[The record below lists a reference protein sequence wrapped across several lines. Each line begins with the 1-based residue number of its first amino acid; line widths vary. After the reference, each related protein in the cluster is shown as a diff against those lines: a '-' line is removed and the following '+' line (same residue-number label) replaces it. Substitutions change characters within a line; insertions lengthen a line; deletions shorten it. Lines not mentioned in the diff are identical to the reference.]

1 MRLKRMRWGSLLILA
16 GLLAVLSAGMLV
28 QTYLGAVAPAASWPE
43 GERVWVVDP
52 GHGGEDGGAVS
63 VTGVPESQINL
74 EIALRVRDLMA
85 FLGQPTVMTRT
96 EDRAIYSSQA

>member
-43 GERVWVVDP
+43 GERIGWSIR
-52 GHGGEDGGAVS
+52 GTAGKTE
-63 VTGVPESQINL
+63 
-74 EIALRVRDLMA
+74 VRC
-85 FLGQPTVMTRT
+85 R
-96 EDRAIYSSQA
+96 